1 MKRIALILMLTFGFG
16 QAQALISGVDDGGYY
31 YTDSDEAGFS
41 YDFDD
46 ITADINKVSVSLGDD
61 STSSINI
68 GFNFIFYDVSYSSLR
83 VSSNGFI
90 SFTNSGSGCCSGE
103 IIPSA
108 TAFSDMGAGVA
119 AWWEDLYPRS
129 GSTVHYLK
137 KGTTP
142 NRELI
147 IQFTDVPAYSNS
159 GRNTFQY
166 KLKEADQSIEV
177 HYKELYGDNGNYTIG
192 LQKSATV
199 GLQYYRGVGG
209 NSQNNVPAF
218 TLPHAIK
225 YAQTGVG
232 YSDATGGA
240 KGISKP
246 GESQTVNMDIIN
258 REATAVDIQISYI
271 SSSPYL
277 TLTGPATYTVN
288 ANSTAIIPY
297 SILVS
302 PLSTGQ
308 LNGRIRVSSLTNAFD
323 SFEIPLIVFISD
335 VDQLS
340 FGSTNNTEKAKLSD
354 DGKYLVVLSRDDLAG
369 NGKLNS
375 STDLFLY
382 DVENSNFQQLTQNA
396 AGRHCYNSAIS
407 GNGLFA
413 ASVCNG
419 NLDPSQPNF
428 DSSNEVYI
436 FDLTANTLKQI
447 GSNIHAGTNVDDISM
462 DHEGSILL
470 FISTDNLESENTD
483 GSEEVFSYR
492 LSNQKIR
499 QLSWF
504 NYVSNVA
511 QLDIDY
517 NGERFVVAS
526 RGRPLSG
533 QNNNRRWQ
541 IFTGNIN
548 SGVDRQITN
557 DSSRDS
563 WQPKISANGKY
574 ITFSSQANILS
585 NSSSRYQIYLAEFDG
600 EILKKI
606 TNSTSQNSYEPD
618 ISADGSK
625 VVFRSQGSFDGAN
638 SSSNDE
644 IFVFDV
650 QQDST
655 TQLTEINENHNAL
668 YPSLS
673 ANGTHI
679 AFSGTGDW
687 YLGQN
692 PSRSTQLFL
701 ISGLEENT
709 VKGYDEPQAPA
720 LPIIVFD
727 DSEEV
732 VKKRSTESGGYFSW
746 FLLLLF
752 TGLAFNR
759 KQH

>member
-1 MKRIALILMLTFGFG
+1 MKRIALILMLAFGFG

-46 ITADINKVSVSLGDD
+46 ITADVNKVSVSLSDD

-68 GFNFIFYDVSYSSLR
+68 GFNFSFYDVSYSSLR

-90 SFTNSGSGCCSGE
+90 SFTTSGSGCCSGE
-103 IIPSA
+103 IIPS
-108 TAFSDMGAGVA
+108 TTSFSDMGAGVA
-119 AWWEDLYPRS
+119 AWWEDLNPRNG
-129 GSTVHYLK
+129 GSVHYLS
-137 KGTTP
+137 KGTAP

-166 KLKEADQSIEV
+166 KLLEADHSIEV
-177 HYKELYGDNGNYTIG
+177 HYQELFGDNGNYTIG
-192 LQKSATV
+192 VQKNSTI
-199 GLQYYRGVGG
+199 GLQYYRGAGG
-209 NSQNNVPAF
+209 NSQNDVPMF

-225 YAQTGVG
+225 YSQRSIG
-232 YSDATGGA
+232 YTEARGLEKVIIKS
-240 KGISKP
+240 
-246 GESQTVNMDIIN
+246 GESQSLNMELLNIEANALDIEIEYVTN
-258 REATAVDIQISYI
+258 SAF
-271 SSSPYL
+271 L
-277 TLTGPATYTVN
+277 TLTGPLSYTVN
-288 ANSTAIIPY
+288 ANSTAVIPY
-297 SILVS
+297 TLLVS
-302 PLSTGQ
+302 PLSTGE
-308 LNGRIRVSSLTNAFD
+308 LTGRIRISSLTNQFET
-323 SFEIPLIVFISD
+323 FEIPVIIFILEI
-335 VDQLS
+335 DQLS

-354 DGKYLVVLSRDDLAG
+354 YGKFLAVLSRDDLAG
-369 NGKLNS
+369 NGKINS

-382 DVENSNFQQLTQNA
+382 DVENSDYQQLTNNA
-396 AGRHCYNSAIS
+396 AGRHCFNTAIS
-407 GNGLFA
+407 GNGLFVA
-413 ASVCNG
+413 AVCNG

-428 DSSNEVYI
+428 DSSNEVYV

-462 DHEGSILL
+462 NHEGSTLL
-470 FISTDNLESENTD
+470 FISTDNLESNNAD

-492 LSNQKIR
+492 LSNQKFR

-504 NYVSNVA
+504 NYGSNVA
-511 QLDIDY
+511 QLDVDY

-526 RGRPLSG
+526 RGRPLSN

-541 IFTGNIN
+541 IFTGDIG

-563 WQPKISANGKY
+563 LQPKISANGEY
-574 ITFSSQANILS
+574 VTFSSYANILS
-585 NSSSRYQIYLAEFDG
+585 NSNNRYQIYLAEFDG

-606 TNSTSQNSYEPD
+606 TNSSSQHSYEPD

-625 VVFRSQGSFDGAN
+625 VVFRSRGSFDRAN
-638 SSSNDE
+638 SASNDE
-644 IFVFDV
+644 IFIFDV
-650 QQDST
+650 QQSST
-655 TQLTEINENHNAL
+655 TQLTEINENHHAV

-687 YLGQN
+687 HTGEN
-692 PSRSTQLFL
+692 PSRSSQLLL
-701 ISGLEENT
+701 ITGLEENT

-727 DSEEV
+727 DSEEAT
-732 VKKRSTESGGYFSW
+732 KKRVTASAGYFTW
-746 FLLLLF
+746 FLLLFF

-759 KQH
+759 KQQ

>member
-1 MKRIALILMLTFGFG
+1 MKRITLLLMLVFSFG

-46 ITADINKVSVSLGDD
+46 ITADVNKVSVSLSDD

-68 GFNFIFYDVSYSSLR
+68 GFNFSFYDVSYSSLR

-90 SFTNSGSGCCSGE
+90 SFTSSGSGCCSGE

-108 TAFSDMGAGVA
+108 TSFNDMGAGVA
-119 AWWEDLYPRS
+119 AWWEDLNPNN
-129 GSTVHYLK
+129 GGTIHYLT
-137 KGTTP
+137 KGTVP

-147 IQFTDVPAYSNS
+147 IQFTEIRAFGGQ

-177 HYKELYGDNGNYTIG
+177 HYQKLYGDSGSYTIGVQKSATIG
-192 LQKSATV
+192 LQ
-199 GLQYYRGVGG
+199 YFRGNGG
-209 NSQNNVPAF
+209 SSQDNVSAF

-232 YSDATGGA
+232 YSDTTGGA

-277 TLTGPATYTVN
+277 TLTGPTTYTVN
-288 ANSTAIIPY
+288 ANSTAVIPY

-308 LNGRIRVSSLTNAFD
+308 LNGIIRVSSLTNAFD

-354 DGKYLVVLSRDDLAG
+354 DGKFLVVLSRDDLAG
-369 NGKLNS
+369 NGKINS

-382 DVENSNFQQLTQNA
+382 DLENSDFQQLTQNA

-413 ASVCNG
+413 AAVCNG

-436 FDLTANTLKQI
+436 FDLTVNTLKQI

-470 FISTDNLESENTD
+470 FISTDNLESENAD

-492 LSNQKIR
+492 LSNEKFR

-504 NYVSNVA
+504 NYGSNVA
-511 QLDIDY
+511 QLDVDY

-526 RGRPLSG
+526 RGRPLSN

-541 IFTGNIN
+541 IFTGDIGG
-548 SGVDRQITN
+548 GVDRQITN
-557 DSSRDS
+557 DNSRNS
-563 WQPKISANGKY
+563 LQPKISANGEY
-574 ITFSSQANILS
+574 ISFSSDASILGNS
-585 NSSSRYQIYLAEFDG
+585 NGRYQIYLAEFDG
-600 EILKKI
+600 EILKKV
-606 TNSTSQNSYEPD
+606 TNSLSQHSYEPD
-618 ISADGSK
+618 ISANGSK
-625 VVFRSQGSFDGAN
+625 IIFRSRGSFDGAN
-638 SSSNDE
+638 SASNDE

-655 TQLTEINENHNAL
+655 TQLTEINENHHAV

-687 YLGQN
+687 FLGQN

-701 ISGLEENT
+701 ITGLEENT
-709 VKGYDEPQAPA
+709 VKGYVEPQAQA

-727 DSEEV
+727 DSEEAS
-732 VKKRSTESGGYFSW
+732 KKRVTASAGTFTW

-752 TGLAFNR
+752 TGLALNR
-759 KQH
+759 KQY